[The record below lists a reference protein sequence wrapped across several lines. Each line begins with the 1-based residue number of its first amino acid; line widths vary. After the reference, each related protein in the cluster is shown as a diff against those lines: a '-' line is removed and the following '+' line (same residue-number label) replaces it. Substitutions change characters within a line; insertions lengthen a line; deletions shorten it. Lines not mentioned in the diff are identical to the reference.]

1 MTAAL
6 KADEQVHVFV
16 QTDQLENLVE
26 FNDLFEVV
34 DQEREEWII
43 SNHRGPTSKT
53 QSRRTGS
60 SLRFFQKPE
69 KFAVGVQQQRGVF
82 IKRLVEDF
90 HGL

>member
-34 DQEREEWII
+34 DQEREEWNI
-43 SNHRGPTSKT
+43 SNHRGPKSD
-53 QSRRTGS
+53 
-60 SLRFFQKPE
+60 
-69 KFAVGVQQQRGVF
+69 
-82 IKRLVEDF
+82 VENPKS
-90 HGL
+90 

>member
-16 QTDQLENLVE
+16 QTDQLENIVE

-43 SNHRGPTSKT
+43 LNHRGPKSD
-53 QSRRTGS
+53 
-60 SLRFFQKPE
+60 
-69 KFAVGVQQQRGVF
+69 
-82 IKRLVEDF
+82 VENPKS
-90 HGL
+90 